1 MKTSRR
7 LVVIIGLCLSLTALS
22 QPALADQYDE
32 SQSHPLRVYTYI
44 LHPFGVAT
52 EWLLTRPFHAIV
64 SSTRGVEYIFGHTP
78 HPPLFEPR
86 EAVDV
91 GISRRTYTSRGSRA
105 YASRGSRTYTSRG
118 GRRSRADR
126 YSTRE
131 GTGAPGEGMPGAEG
145 VPGGAGGER
154 VVIREV
160 PVVKTVIK
168 EVPVVKEVAKVVEV
182 EKFVFPQIAFKFDSA
197 KLTDLG
203 KGRAYLAAQALLE
216 KRDIVVV
223 IEGHTDNVGTDEYNM
238 ALGLR
243 RAESI
248 KLELE
253 SLGVAPERVSVT
265 SVGETSPL
273 IPMDN
278 SWAHAVN
285 RRVEMKIQA
294 E

>member
-1 MKTSRR
+1 MNTTRH
-7 LVVIIGLCLSLTALS
+7 LIVILSLCLSLTAL
-22 QPALADQYDE
+22 PRPVVADQYDE
-32 SQSHPLRVYTYI
+32 SQSNPLRVYTY
-44 LHPFGVAT
+44 LLYPFGVAT
-52 EWLLTRPFHAIV
+52 EWLLARPFHAIV
-64 SSTRGVEYIFGHTP
+64 SSTRGAEYIFGHRP

-91 GISRRTYTSRGSRA
+91 GLSRRTFI
-105 YASRGSRTYTSRG
+105 SRG
-118 GRRSRADR
+118 GRSYRVDR

-131 GTGAPGEGMPGAEG
+131 RVAVPGEGRPGAGGAGGADG
-145 VPGGAGGER
+145 VTGAGGER
-154 VVIREV
+154 VVIKEV

-168 EVPVVKEVAKVVEV
+168 EVPVVKEVPRLVEV

-197 KLTDLG
+197 ALTDLG

-223 IEGHTDNVGTDEYNM
+223 IEGHTDNVGTEEYNM

-248 KLELE
+248 KHELE
-253 SLGVAPERVSVT
+253 SLGVEPERVSVA
-265 SVGETSPL
+265 SVGETNPL
-273 IPMDN
+273 IPQDT

-285 RRVEMKIQA
+285 RRVEMRLST